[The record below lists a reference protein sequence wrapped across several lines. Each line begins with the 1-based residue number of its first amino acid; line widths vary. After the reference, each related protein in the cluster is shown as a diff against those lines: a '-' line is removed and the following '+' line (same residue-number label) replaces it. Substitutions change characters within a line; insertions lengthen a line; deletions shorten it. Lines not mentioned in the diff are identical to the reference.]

1 MAEAMGI
8 PANSNPAH
16 SSKRGLSSLG
26 AGELRVGVLPFLTS
40 DTSKDEDL
48 ASSASRGVAAALEE
62 FGWFDVISLESST
75 DHAAT
80 TRTTDEAIQSKALD
94 YVVEG
99 AISTDGKHPLV
110 GIRLLDIGE
119 CARTVWSE
127 RFVLAVGKLPEWSKL
142 VATRIVAGMDPVTP
156 FFDGHPRQ
164 RRRNGATGLLLLA
177 IPLMSSMERRK
188 YEEAGRLIDRALEIE
203 PDNAMAAA
211 WAAFWQVLNF
221 GQGWTQD
228 FVRASAIAQTR
239 ARRAMSLRPDD
250 VEVLAI
256 CAHVSSF
263 LGKDYDAAL
272 HYFDR
277 AQRLDPRL
285 EFGWLWSALTYC
297 YVGKPGFALERLG
310 QYRALISIDPSHSWA
325 LNVYSVAY
333 TFAGNYEEAVKS
345 ARRVVRTTPAFVN
358 GYKPLIASLGHLG
371 RGEEAKPYVDKLLAL
386 EPNFTVERFG
396 QVYPIKYD
404 GDRAHYMK
412 GLRLAG
418 VPER

>member
-1 MAEAMGI
+1 V
-8 PANSNPAH
+8 N
-16 SSKRGLSSLG
+16 
-26 AGELRVGVLPFLTS
+26 
-40 DTSKDEDL
+40 
-48 ASSASRGVAAALEE
+48 
-62 FGWFDVISLESST
+62 
-75 DHAAT
+75 
-80 TRTTDEAIQSKALD
+80 DEAAEPKALD

-99 AISTDGKHPLV
+99 AVSSDGKYLLIGV
-110 GIRLLDIGE
+110 RLLDVGE

-127 RFVLAVGKLPEWSKL
+127 RFVLAAGKLPGWSKL
-142 VATRIVAGMDPVTP
+142 AAARIVAGIDPVTS
-156 FFDGHPRQ
+156 FFDGHPQ
-164 RRRNGATGLLLLA
+164 RRKRSGATGLLLLA

-188 YEEAGRLIDRALEIE
+188 YAQAGRLIDRALEIE

-250 VEVLAI
+250 AEVLAI

-310 QYRALISIDPSHSWA
+310 QYRALISIDPSHSWV

-333 TFAGNYEEAVKS
+333 TFAGNYEAAVKS
-345 ARRVVRTTPAFVN
+345 ARRVVGTTPAFVN

-404 GDRAHYMK
+404 GDREHYMK